1 MKRSNLL
8 KSLLLSMFLAL
19 PLVSCET
26 PNSASQQESES
37 NSTSQEEST
46 PSNESSTP
54 EESTPSE
61 DSSTP
66 EEQVKII
73 TIAEAIEIAKASGET
88 LTAQEYVIKGTI
100 KTVSNATYGEM
111 TVQDETGSLYIYG
124 VYGTDRKTRYDALED
139 KPVAGDL
146 ITLSGKLKTYKDSPE
161 MDRGYIVEF
170 KHVSADE
177 QVDLTQYSKATVL
190 EARNAADE
198 AKLKVT
204 GTVAAITYAN
214 GLKPNGF
221 YLVDNSS
228 SIYVYSGD
236 IAAQVSKGN
245 TIEIAGIKDYYI
257 LDTEK
262 KNAAKFGYEGCCQL
276 TNPVLI
282 SNDKG
287 NTEWNKSW
295 VSETTVKDLIE
306 TDFSENITTQI
317 YKVNA
322 LVKKVPGNGFTNYY
336 INDIDG
342 KTGTY
347 TYTQANGNDF
357 TWLDPFDGKIC
368 TVYVAAHN
376 AKATSS
382 GCVFRF
388 MPISVSDDGYAF
400 DATKSSE
407 FALKYYA
414 NDQFKEFYTG
424 DPELEVITSVS
435 NDLIGVE
442 NVSISYESSNANAIY
457 FENVD
462 SKTIMHVNSEV
473 PGKVTITMTATHNGL
488 QATSTVDINV
498 VEPASAEGVTVK
510 QAIDTADGDV
520 IQVKGIVAASLVNQ
534 TGFYLIDETGL
545 ISVRTTAE
553 QISLIELG
561 NEVVVKGTRKHQ
573 KDESKGKNNIGQ
585 SVIDDAVVVANL
597 YGKHEYSTAT
607 FDSSYTID
615 QLYDFDEAVDYSTQ
629 GYIVKGTV
637 LVEGTDFYTNI
648 LIKDINGTKKLRL
661 YCSGSKQY
669 TWLEKYKD
677 QEVTFHLALCNWND
691 KDYYTGCVLAVVTDD
706 GLEINDYN
714 W

>member
-1 MKRSNLL
+1 MKKSNAL
-8 KSLLLSMFLAL
+8 KSLLISMFLAL
-19 PLVSCET
+19 PLVSCDT

-46 PSNESSTP
+46 PSNES
-54 EESTPSE
+54 TPSE
-61 DSSTP
+61 ESSTP
-66 EEQVKII
+66 EEKVEII
-73 TIAEAIEIAKASGET
+73 TIAEAIEIAKAAGET
-88 LTAQEYVIKGTI
+88 VTTEAYVIKGTI
-100 KTVSNATYGEM
+100 KTVSNAQYGEM
-111 TVQDETGSLYIYG
+111 TVEDATGSLYVYG
-124 VYGTDRKTRYDALED
+124 VDGYSTLDD

-146 ITLSGKLKTYKDSPE
+146 ITLSGKLKTYKGTPE

-170 KHVSADE
+170 EHVSADE
-177 QVDLTQYSKATVL
+177 QVDLTQYTKATVL
-190 EARNAADE
+190 EARNANDE

-221 YLVDNSS
+221 YLVDNTS

-236 IAAQVSKGN
+236 IASQVVEGN

-257 LDTEK
+257 LDSEK
-262 KNAAKFGYEGCCQL
+262 ANAAKFGYEGCCQL

-498 VEPASAEGVTVK
+498 IEAASAEGVTVK

-669 TWLEKYKD
+669 SWLEKYKD

-691 KDYYTGCVLAVVTDD
+691 KEYYTGCVLAVVTDD